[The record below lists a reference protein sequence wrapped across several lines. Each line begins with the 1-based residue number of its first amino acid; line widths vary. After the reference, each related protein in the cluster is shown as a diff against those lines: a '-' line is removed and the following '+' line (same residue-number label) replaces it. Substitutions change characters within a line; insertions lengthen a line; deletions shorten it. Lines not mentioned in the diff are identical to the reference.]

1 MFLEILDH
9 RNKKKIR
16 VKNLIL
22 INIYIKKKLK
32 MSSQFRK
39 LTPLLNRVLVQK
51 YEPIKKTA
59 SGILL

>member
-1 MFLEILDH
+1 
-9 RNKKKIR
+9 
-16 VKNLIL
+16 
-22 INIYIKKKLK
+22 